1 MYAICL
7 IKKKCCSYK
16 SSKTSIESIES
27 CTDVKNVHR
36 VIQFNQEAWLKSY
49 IEMNTKL
56 RTKAKNDF
64 EKYFLKLM
72 NNSVF
77 RKAIENVRKHR
88 DIKFWY
94 DYIQPKYQNNA
105 KLCYMNP
112 DSIIIHIKTGYVY
125 KDTADDAEKRY
136 DISDYKADRPLPRER
151 NKKVIVLMKDE
162 LRGKIITEFVALRP
176 KTFSYLIEDDKNVTK
191 Y

>member
-1 MYAICL
+1 
-7 IKKKCCSYK
+7 
-16 SSKTSIESIES
+16 
-27 CTDVKNVHR
+27 
-36 VIQFNQEAWLKSY
+36 
-49 IEMNTKL
+49 MNTKL

-77 RKAIENVRKHR
+77 RKAMENVRKHIY
-88 DIKFWY
+88 IKFRY

-112 DSIIIHIKTGYVY
+112 DSIIIHIK
-125 KDTADDAEKRY
+125 DIADDAEKRY